1 MEAFLGKVQEA
12 KGKERAI
19 GEEKFTEEKLKQ
31 EKVSLEQALL
41 ENKEAQEGLKGVEAE
56 KERLQNRLKEAMGK
70 GEKLTGDEK
79 ALDQAVKEK
88 RRQRKMC

>member
-41 ENKEAQEGLKGVEAE
+41 ENKEAQEGLKV
-56 KERLQNRLKEAMGK
+56 
-70 GEKLTGDEK
+70 
-79 ALDQAVKEK
+79 
-88 RRQRKMC
+88 